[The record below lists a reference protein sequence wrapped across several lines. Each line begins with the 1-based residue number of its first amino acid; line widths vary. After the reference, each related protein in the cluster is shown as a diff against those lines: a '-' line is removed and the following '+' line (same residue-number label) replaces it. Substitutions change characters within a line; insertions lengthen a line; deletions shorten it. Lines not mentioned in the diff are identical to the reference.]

1 MTGLRLDGRH
11 CVSVILVIVAF
22 LLAACGSPEPTAT
35 PTAEPEAT
43 KAPAAATSPP
53 AATSAPAPTNTPPPT
68 VTPIPAIIVVPT
80 NTPIPQ
86 PTPRPIIDLSAQGQ
100 NLPPHI
106 FIGTARI
113 DGNLVPR
120 DTMVLAFIGETEVGG
135 GVVGSDGKYPAILI
149 GHLGQ
154 TVTFTV
160 GGLVADQTAVT
171 MMGGAEV
178 LDLTASSR

>member
-1 MTGLRLDGRH
+1 MTGRRLDGRH

-43 KAPAAATSPP
+43 KAPAAATS
-53 AATSAPAPTNTPPPT
+53 APAPTNTPPPT
-68 VTPIPAIIVVPT
+68 VTPIPATPIPAIILVPA

-86 PTPRPIIDLSAQGQ
+86 PTPRPTIDLGAQGQ

-106 FIGTARI
+106 FIGTASI

-120 DTMVLAFIGETEVGG
+120 DTMVLAFIGDTEVGG

-149 GHLGQ
+149 GQLGQ

-171 MMGGAEV
+171 EMGGGTV
-178 LDLTASSR
+178 INLNASSR